1 LLTSFLNSLQGF
13 FHTFDPTKGDTY
25 LHILLGRI
33 FRRETV
39 IRLKSLA
46 LSCRRGAGDH
56 FFSTG

>member
-56 FFSTG
+56 